1 MSYIAIPFLSKTT
14 AIIRSFIE
22 LDTAQFA
29 CCLELALFVYFKVK
43 VSWLIFKQILQT
55 QILTYFSFFLN
66 LIGLVI
72 FCIFALI
79 LNSEYDV
86 CCLSQADTA
95 RFTNLSYLL
104 KYFVEVGIIWPGQAT

>member
-1 MSYIAIPFLSKTT
+1 MSYIAIPFLSKTSA

-55 QILTYFSFFLN
+55 QILTCFSFFK
-66 LIGLVI
+66 IWLV
-72 FCIFALI
+72 
-79 LNSEYDV
+79 
-86 CCLSQADTA
+86 
-95 RFTNLSYLL
+95 
-104 KYFVEVGIIWPGQAT
+104 